1 MDKTPQVNPNLF
13 PQYPVGQTVQLP
25 SQIVVQSTKM
35 GGVTAYLG
43 SVTLEWFAKKVR
55 FASTLPILQ
64 NKYNPVTDNIEIDAD
79 SIEQIQQR
87 SLDWSRQASLLQYLA
102 IHKNHKF
109 PPVLVVI
116 SQTWVNDAKS
126 ELWDGEGRAKKATTD
141 FTPLD
146 ANGDIGLLNVAEE
159 DVSIYALDGQHRLMG
174 VQGLLELL
182 ETGTLTRY
190 KRDKIPTDS
199 YIDLS
204 ELIDEHR
211 IDIDY
216 LKQLPQEKIGIEF
229 ICAVNS
235 GETYTEAKQRVR
247 SIFVH
252 VNLMATSLTKGQLTQ
267 LNEDD
272 GFAIVARKI
281 AVSHPLL
288 THRENRKPRI
298 NWNSATVAAN
308 STVLTTLQALQDM
321 STKYLGYKFPH
332 WQPQIKGLIP
342 MRPEREQLE
351 EGIRDFQE
359 LFDHLATLPSYK
371 ILDHE
376 DTTVLRRF
384 SFEKG
389 GGEGNILFRPVA
401 QVALAEAL
409 GILVFKNGL
418 LLENIFKK
426 LRKFDRQGGFSQM
439 EFPSSVWYGVL
450 YDPNK
455 KRVQVSKKD
464 LAVKLLIYL
473 LGEIK
478 DQMEIAQ
485 LRKALASARTTED
498 RTIDFDGNWVTAQEV
513 GLPSILGLGVK
524 S

>member
-1 MDKTPQVNPNLF
+1 MAKIPQDNRSIF
-13 PQYPVGQTVQLP
+13 PQYPVGQPPQLP
-25 SQIVVQSTKM
+25 SQIIVQQTKM
-35 GGVTAYLG
+35 GDVTAYLG
-43 SVTLEWFAKKVR
+43 SVTLEWFAKKVE

-87 SLDWSRQASLLQYLA
+87 SLDWSRQASLLQYLT
-102 IHKNHKF
+102 IHRNHKF

-116 SQTWVNDAKS
+116 NQPWANDAKS
-126 ELWDGEGRAKKATTD
+126 ELWGGEGRAKKATTD

-146 ANGDIGLLNVAEE
+146 ANGHIGLLNVAEK
-159 DVSIYALDGQHRLMG
+159 DVNIYALDGQHRLMG

-182 ETGTLTRY
+182 ENGRITKY
-190 KRDKIPTDS
+190 NRDKIPTDS

-204 ELIDEHR
+204 ELVDQYR

-235 GETYTEAKQRVR
+235 GETYSEAKQRVR

-252 VNLMATSLTKGQLTQ
+252 VNLMATPLTKGQLIQ
-267 LNEDD
+267 LNEDN

-288 THRENRKPRI
+288 AHRENRKPRI

-342 MRPEREQLE
+342 MRPDPDELA
-351 EGIRDFQE
+351 EGIREFEQ

-384 SFEKG
+384 SFEKV

-426 LRKFDRQGGFSQM
+426 LQKFDLQGGFSQM
-439 EFPSSVWYGVL
+439 EFPNSLWYGVL

-455 KRVQVSKKD
+455 KRVQVSKKE

-478 DQMEIAQ
+478 DQMEIAE
-485 LRKALASARTTED
+485 LRKAIASARTTED
-498 RTIDFDGNWVTAQEV
+498 RAIDFDGNWVSAQEV
-513 GLPSILGLGVK
+513 GLPSI
-524 S
+524 

>member
-1 MDKTPQVNPNLF
+1 MAKIPQDNRNIF
-13 PQYPVGQTVQLP
+13 PQYPVGQPPQPP
-25 SQIVVQSTKM
+25 SQIIVQQTKM
-35 GGVTAYLG
+35 GNVPAYLG
-43 SVTLEWFAKKVR
+43 SVTLEWFAKKVK

-79 SIEQIQQR
+79 SIEQIQER
-87 SLDWSRQASLLQYLA
+87 SLDWSRQSLLLQYLA
-102 IHKNHKF
+102 IHRNHKF

-116 SQTWVNDAKS
+116 SQPWVNDEKS
-126 ELWDGEGRAKKATTD
+126 DLWDGEGRAKKATTD
-141 FTPLD
+141 FTPSD
-146 ANGDIGLLNVAEE
+146 ANGHIGLLNVAEE
-159 DVSIYALDGQHRLMG
+159 DVNIYVLDGQHRLMG

-182 ETGTLTRY
+182 ENGRIRRY
-190 KRDKIPTDS
+190 NRDKIPTDS

-204 ELIDEHR
+204 ELVDQYKIDV
-211 IDIDY
+211 DY

-235 GETYTEAKQRVR
+235 GETYSEAKQRVR

-252 VNLMATSLTKGQLTQ
+252 VNLMATPLSKGQLIQ
-267 LNEDD
+267 LNEDN

-288 THRENRKPRI
+288 AHRENRKPRI

-342 MRPEREQLE
+342 MRPDLDQLA
-351 EGIRDFQE
+351 EGIREFQR

-426 LRKFDRQGGFSQM
+426 LQKFDLQGGFSQM
-439 EFPSSVWYGVL
+439 EFPNSVWYGVL

-455 KRVQVSKKD
+455 KRVQVSKKE

-473 LGEIK
+473 LGGIK
-478 DQMEIAQ
+478 DRMEIAQ
-485 LRKALASARTTED
+485 LRKAIASARTRED
-498 RTIDFDGNWVTAQEV
+498 RAMDFDGNWVSPQEV
-513 GLPSILGLGVK
+513 GLPSI
-524 S
+524 